1 MAGNII
7 IAVVG
12 GLIGVV
18 IGYLFAQNKSRLTA
32 GQNSTL
38 ADQLKQKENEERYTN
53 TVATLDTIARNRYI
67 QRNTRDLVKE
77 ALDVLKDEKGGSIYV
92 RAANVVSMLDSLTQ
106 KKRIESHIR
115 TMLWQVVSTVE
126 IIRE

>member
-1 MAGNII
+1 MSTI
-7 IAVVG
+7 
-12 GLIGVV
+12 
-18 IGYLFAQNKSRLTA
+18 NKK
-32 GQNSTL
+32 
-38 ADQLKQKENEERYTN
+38 LKQKENEERYTN

-77 ALDVLKDEKGGSIYV
+77 ALDVRKDGRGGSIYV

-115 TMLWQVVSTVE
+115 TMLWQVVSTLE